1 MVYERIALLLR
12 HFLEERAI
20 ITSQDLLLARS
31 GAKSFLLKPTKPA
44 AGLPVV
50 NTVRLDINSG
60 GTHS

>member
-1 MVYERIALLLR
+1 LLR